1 MKHAYIKLENAGTIS
16 IRWWVDGEHGVS
28 TRKMLCIGPGDTA
41 FNRPFEEWL
50 PLAGSFV
57 DIDKAQERPAIPVEP
72 N

>member
-1 MKHAYIKLENAGTIS
+1 
-16 IRWWVDGEHGVS
+16 
-28 TRKMLCIGPGDTA
+28 MLCIGPGDTA

-57 DIDKAQERPAIPVEP
+57 DIDKAQERPVIPVEP